1 MPVAAPPDGGAAST
15 SQAGKAGQSA
25 ASGADTFAALFA
37 DLQTADTHGDAAADP
52 NAASLPD
59 GSPAG
64 RASHRQRSG
73 LPDDAALPNT
83 SNVIDLIAWVKAN
96 AGQEVATKFARIQKK
111 GDTSGPSDSPAPSAK
126 KDSTDPN
133 AEQIVVP
140 IAMPNAAATPIAP
153 LRTSFDVARSPE
165 SVDARE
171 TDDAAL
177 LGTVAAQQGQ
187 AAGQSRVSAALDPAD
202 PAADKHSTGQPNSD
216 LPTNGLPTPALKRS
230 ASANAADAAALR
242 AALRAIATQSPASE
256 DGSAAPSVATTK
268 GASSAGLRPAADAD
282 SRAVA
287 LNALRATL
295 AGAERPNVT
304 ESTPAAEGKDSQA
317 PQAGDASP
325 SRQGGTGAG
334 QQNAQN
340 NHSFD
345 LAAAVTPTLPLA
357 DLQAHL
363 AKMLDAAQAQVVAST
378 ERGVPAPPVNAT
390 SIAAAMANVPDADLS
405 RQIVQGVRLQWRDGV
420 GEAKI
425 TLQPDYLGSVSVSL
439 RVSDGG
445 VTATLH
451 ADSPAVRSWIET
463 NEPSLRQAL
472 ADQGLTLHRLTIV
485 DEPAQASN
493 QNGREPGAQQGQQQ
507 QQQPQRQ
514 QRRRQG
520 DGETFESLM

>member
-1 MPVAAPPDGGAAST
+1 LPTSADGGASL
-15 SQAGKAGQSA
+15 
-25 ASGADTFAALFA
+25 GAT
-37 DLQTADTHGDAAADP
+37 
-52 NAASLPD
+52 
-59 GSPAG
+59 
-64 RASHRQRSG
+64 
-73 LPDDAALPNT
+73 
-83 SNVIDLIAWVKAN
+83 
-96 AGQEVATKFARIQKK
+96 
-111 GDTSGPSDSPAPSAK
+111 
-126 KDSTDPN
+126 
-133 AEQIVVP
+133 
-140 IAMPNAAATPIAP
+140 
-153 LRTSFDVARSPE
+153 
-165 SVDARE
+165 
-171 TDDAAL
+171 
-177 LGTVAAQQGQ
+177 AAQQSQ
-187 AAGQSRVSAALDPAD
+187 TAGQSRVSAALTPAD
-202 PAADKHSTGQPNSD
+202 PTADALDADSTQAAAHNDRQLTGQPGND
-216 LPTNGLPTPALKRS
+216 PPTNALLTPTLKRS
-230 ASANAADAAALR
+230 AAESNDASAATLR
-242 AALRAIATQSPASE
+242 AALRAVATQRPANE
-256 DGSAAPSVATTK
+256 DVPAAPSVATMK
-268 GASSAGLRPAADAD
+268 GAGSSAAASRPAPDAD
-282 SRAVA
+282 SRAAA

-295 AGAERPNVT
+295 AGTERPNVT
-304 ESTPAAEGKDSQA
+304 DPTATAEGKDGQA
-317 PQAGDASP
+317 TQAGDGSP

-345 LAAAVTPTLPLA
+345 LAAAITPALPLGASA

-378 ERGVPAPPVNAT
+378 ERGAPAPPVNAT
-390 SIAAAMANVPDADLS
+390 SIAAALANVPDADLS
-405 RQIVQGVRLQWRDGV
+405 RQIVQGVRLQWHDGV

-493 QNGREPGAQQGQQQ
+493 QNGRDPGAQQGQQQQ